1 MIFNEDRNNPIGL
14 ETSASPNV
22 ATTDSKFPLN
32 DVFQQTDLPSLG
44 RSIFATVKPNGPF
57 AGIFSLTDSHHTTD
71 NAGNFNDARPR
82 LILKRS
88 NLECFPSKPISTELT
103 VEAVKDLEAMY
114 GCETAYKYITKMLR
128 GLCNNY
134 ENDKTIEFL
143 EKNAIET
150 DKLELTDN
158 RNSETMMF
166 EISQRVQELSLKMN
180 SLTKRTFSSYAVIP
194 YKYAASIMTT
204 FAYTTGNNTTNVDEL
219 VVADF
224 ALMKYF
230 VNPDI
235 TSDTIY
241 VGLRSPDDP
250 FCSSGFFGDYGSQ
263 LQTIKDPDSGNDII
277 TIYNRFGL
285 AMNPL
290 HCEHNPMLY
299 KFKITCSPR
308 GELSVLTNP

>member
-22 ATTDSKFPLN
+22 ATIDSKFPLN
-32 DVFQQTDLPSLG
+32 DVFQQNDLPSLG
-44 RSIFATVKPNGPF
+44 RSIFTAVKPNGPF

-114 GCETAYKYITKMLR
+114 GRETAYKYITKMLR

-143 EKNAIET
+143 EQNAIET
-150 DKLELTDN
+150 DKLELNDN
-158 RNSETMMF
+158 RNCETMMF
-166 EISQRVQELSLKMN
+166 EITQRVQELSLKMN

-194 YKYAASIMTT
+194 YKYAASIMTS
-204 FAYTTGNNTTNVDEL
+204 FAYTTGTNTTNVDEL

-230 VNPDI
+230 VNPDS
-235 TSDTIY
+235 TSDTVY
-241 VGLRSPDDP
+241 VGLRSPDEP
-250 FCSSGFFGDYGSQ
+250 FCSSAFFGDYGSQ
-263 LQTIKDPDSGNDII
+263 LQTIKDPDTGNDII

-299 KFKITCSPR
+299 KFKITYSPR
-308 GELSVLTNP
+308 GELSVVTNP